1 MKVADIVEFKRKGF
15 MSWFLGGLLK
25 LFNPSWDGYG
35 WHLAIL
41 WQPGYDGWYI
51 LEATGQGVRK
61 NWYDRTYL
69 QKNTRIWSWLDEAP
83 LDGYMKTFLARHI
96 NKRYD
101 VAVYIHTLVQ
111 YLLLRAIEWFQK
123 TFIPWH
129 KFNISLPRVLNNRWT
144 CWEIVFWFCRD
155 MGKPIQESIGL
166 DYTRYPLITDFLR
179 AVTNR

>member
-101 VAVYIHTLVQ
+101 VGIYFWTALAVIIRHYINRPIPKLLDDRFSCWELVQ
-111 YLLLRAIEWFQK
+111 EFTSA
-123 TFIPWH
+123 
-129 KFNISLPRVLNNRWT
+129 
-144 CWEIVFWFCRD
+144 
-155 MGKPIQESIGL
+155 MGKPILSPYDVVI
-166 DYTRYPLITDFLR
+166 ITDIIR
-179 AVTNR
+179 ALKVKAR